1 MNWEQ
6 FKALLWLRSRLWSN
20 RWRRSS
26 NVSHALS
33 VVFTV
38 LAVIALVAIFVG
50 TISAGWF
57 GLADAS
63 PQTHLI
69 VWDVGIGIFLLF
81 WLVGLMTELQRSET
95 IDAAKLM
102 HLPVSLPQLLTLNFA
117 ASLVVPNILV
127 LATAT
132 IGLTLGLLRSGPQW
146 LILGFPAAG
155 FVFAVAAWTY
165 SLRGWLAVLMSNA
178 RRKRSI
184 LVALSVSMML
194 LGQLPNLLMNNPW
207 TRKHLFQNGTGA
219 ANGNQLR
226 AEQIRSIHR
235 FIPPAWPAYAASGLA
250 QGDTL
255 PVVPITLCFGVIGTA
270 GLWVAYRQAMR
281 LYGQTVSGTR
291 ESPSSVPTRP
301 VASIP
306 VGERKPAFNDRDI
319 PWAPPEAGALAL
331 TFLRCHL
338 RAPELRIMF
347 ASPLILALAF
357 FTVFSRNL
365 AHPIG
370 RSFLPAALPGAI
382 IMSLIGLT
390 PIFTNQ
396 FGFDR
401 HGFRS
406 LILIPT
412 PRRYILLGKN
422 LAALPIAGTI
432 GLLFSAGA
440 AFISGLGVAGF
451 FTAIGLWLIG
461 YIILSIFGNW
471 VSIWMPNRINPG
483 GLQKGRQNGARAFQQ
498 LILLPVMMASLSPIM
513 LPVGIYLLL
522 DRTPLA
528 GALAGVSI
536 VVVLTAIAIIYW
548 VTLPAFG
555 EFLEKRERQ
564 VLDEVTRE
572 IE

>member
-38 LAVIALVAIFVG
+38 LAVIVLVGIFIGSV
-50 TISAGWF
+50 SAGWF
-57 GLADAS
+57 GLANAS

-69 VWDVGIGIFLLF
+69 VWDVGIGVFLLF
-81 WLVGLMTELQRSET
+81 WLIGLMAELQRSET

-117 ASLVVPNILV
+117 ASLVVPSILI

-132 IGLTLGLLRSGPQW
+132 IGLTTGLLRSGPEW
-146 LILGFPAAG
+146 LLLGFPVAG
-155 FVFAVAAWTY
+155 LAFAVAAWTY

-184 LVALSVSMML
+184 LVALSLGMML

-207 TRKHLFQNGTGA
+207 TRKHFFQNVAGA
-219 ANGNQLR
+219 ANGSQLR

-250 QGDTL
+250 QGDTV
-255 PVVPITLCFGVIGTA
+255 PVLPITLCFGVIGTA

-291 ESPSSVPTRP
+291 ERKSPVPVRP
-301 VASIP
+301 AASIP

-331 TFLRCHL
+331 TFLRSHL

-347 ASPLILALAF
+347 ASPLILAV
-357 FTVFSRNL
+357 VFSTMMFRNL
-365 AHPIG
+365 DHG
-370 RSFLPAALPGAI
+370 VGTNFRPAVLPGAI
-382 IMSLIGLT
+382 LMSLIGLT

-401 HGFRS
+401 HGFRT

-422 LAALPIAGTI
+422 LAALPIAGCVGI
-432 GLLFSAGA
+432 LFSAGSA
-440 AFISGLGVAGF
+440 AISGLGFAGF
-451 FTAIGLWLIG
+451 FAALGLWFTG

-471 VSIWMPNRINPG
+471 VSIWLPNRINPG
-483 GLQKGRQNGARAFQQ
+483 GIQKGRQNAGRAFQQ
-498 LILLPVMMASLSPIM
+498 LILLPVMMLSLSPLM
-513 LPVGIYLLL
+513 LPVGIYLMAGG
-522 DRTPLA
+522 TPLA
-528 GALAGVSI
+528 GAFAGM
-536 VVVLTAIAIIYW
+536 AIAVVMAAVAAIYW

-555 EFLEKRERQ
+555 DFLEKRERQ